1 VVDVMNKKITIIT
14 SSVAVGIVLL
24 AGYFISHSGMQSEA
38 VFSSNQQITAAKA
51 INQKVYDDADNNR
64 SVSIEH
70 ANVPSLTGIT
80 HEANI
85 RADSTGNFI
94 VDESIKH
101 LFEFYLS
108 SVGEESLEL
117 ILQRVQAEL
126 SSELEPPALD
136 QALSLLKRYV
146 DYKIELSTIEQAL
159 PQQSEQNNSDLEN
172 IKHQKSQLNA
182 LRAQYFDQIEYQ
194 QFFEQEELYDNYML
208 NHLSIVGDQSLDKET
223 KRQNLESLEQ
233 TLPEDVR
240 AVRQQVTLHGNLYEQ
255 AKTMKAEGA
264 SNEEVFQLRA
274 VSLGEDAARAMAKLD
289 ADRALWQ
296 QRLTNYSQQKN
307 IINDSG
313 LSKQDQ
319 LLAIN
324 DLIETNFSG
333 TERLRVKALSSS
345 L

>member
-1 VVDVMNKKITIIT
+1 
-14 SSVAVGIVLL
+14 
-24 AGYFISHSGMQSEA
+24 
-38 VFSSNQQITAAKA
+38 
-51 INQKVYDDADNNR
+51 
-64 SVSIEH
+64 
-70 ANVPSLTGIT
+70 
-80 HEANI
+80 
-85 RADSTGNFI
+85 
-94 VDESIKH
+94 
-101 LFEFYLS
+101 
-108 SVGEESLEL
+108 
-117 ILQRVQAEL
+117 
-126 SSELEPPALD
+126 
-136 QALSLLKRYV
+136 
-146 DYKIELSTIEQAL
+146 
-159 PQQSEQNNSDLEN
+159 
-172 IKHQKSQLNA
+172 
-182 LRAQYFDQIEYQ
+182 
-194 QFFEQEELYDNYML
+194 ML

-233 TLPEDVR
+233 ALPEDVR

-296 QRLTNYSQQKN
+296 QRLTNYSQQRN